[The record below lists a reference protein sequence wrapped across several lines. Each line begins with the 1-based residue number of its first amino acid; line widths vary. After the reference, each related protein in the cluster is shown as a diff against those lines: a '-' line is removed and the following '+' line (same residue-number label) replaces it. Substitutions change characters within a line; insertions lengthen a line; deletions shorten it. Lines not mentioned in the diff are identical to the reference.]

1 MRVIAGTAR
10 SVPLLSPEGNGT
22 RPTTDRIKETLF
34 NIISDRVQGAR
45 FLDLF
50 AGSGQIGI
58 EALSRGAKKATFL
71 EKNKKVTDLIRVN
84 LEKTR
89 LSDNSE
95 VKRCDVLS
103 AFPVIRDDGPYDI
116 IYMDP
121 PYDLHIE
128 EQVISEISQQG
139 LLAQD
144 GIIIVEAALDR
155 KLDISDTPYEIV
167 REKSYKTNKHI
178 FIEEV

>member
-50 AGSGQIGI
+50 AGSGQIRI

-144 GIIIVEAALDR
+144 GIIIVEAALDASLTFWTR
-155 KLDISDTPYEIV
+155 PT
-167 REKSYKTNKHI
+167 R
-178 FIEEV
+178 